1 MRRIY
6 KNILIAGCCL
16 LTTTAAAQRE
26 MRYQPQ
32 QGDFVIHNGS
42 LRFNRAL
49 YGGNTGFRVEAG
61 DKPMFAMYLPGMG
74 GNLRFAIKKGKNFK
88 WLSDAADITSRYGHG
103 AMQYDI
109 ADPVLERG
117 KITLTV
123 MALYSHEGLIARFTT
138 QQLPAG
144 VTLYCVYGGASGKKF
159 SRDGD
164 IGADS
169 PSLFDLHEANCA
181 GNAYTLTDQQFRLK
195 LANGKTIAGSF
206 PKGATLA
213 VGEAAG
219 LQRADQ
225 LPAALTAKDP
235 RAAILI
241 AHMPL
246 TNGVTDIS
254 LNTGEQPVSL
264 SGLFEKTKAA
274 ARDIADRIKVN
285 TPDSCINNLGSALAL
300 AADAV
305 WESPTFLHGAVA
317 WRMRLNAWRGAY
329 IGDALGWHDRARE
342 HFSSYAKS
350 QVTVPPTLGVVADTN
365 LHLARQLEK
374 IGTAMFS
381 DGYICRNPNGDIR
394 AHHYDMNL
402 VFIDQLLRHFNWT
415 GDTAYVR
422 EMWPVIT
429 RHLAWE
435 KRNFDADGDGLYDAY
450 ACIWASDAL
459 QYNAGGV
466 THSSAYNYF
475 SNATAAKLAKLIG
488 EDPSP
493 YAKEAAHILTAM
505 QQQLW
510 MPEKGW
516 FAEYKDKMGK
526 QLLHPSAGLW
536 TIYHALDSKVADRF
550 QAYSCLRYIDE
561 YIPHIPI
568 GKDMYLLSTTNWQ
581 PYTWSLNNVALAEN
595 LHTALAYWQG
605 GNPEKAYQL
614 WRSVLVE
621 SMFMGSSPGNF
632 EQLAKEDAIRGEL
645 YRDFADPV
653 AMAARSLVE
662 GLFGIQPDALN
673 GKLLVQPGFPAAW
686 EQASIQTPDITFAYT
701 GKYAERKYVI
711 KPSFSKQLQV
721 SLIIPAPVTTGI
733 KVMVNGKPVAYKPLA
748 DAIGTATMQI
758 DLPLAATYEVV
769 VTTPPKHMVRKLE
782 LTGRRQ
788 MPLVSFDKFE
798 KDGFS
803 WWVPGRHLR
812 PEEAT
817 SAMADLGTSYEKV
830 PLDKFFNSKVT
841 DIFQQQYLS
850 PRPAVPTLQLP
861 VQGIGNW
868 CYPLATA
875 NIDDSG
881 LRAAAGTGNEVRNT
895 AGVPFQTPGD
905 ITEKNIVYTS
915 LWDNYPDSISIPLTG
930 KAKGAWLLM
939 AGSTNAMQSRF
950 TNGFVRVTY
959 TDGSSDTLLLRNP
972 QNWWPIEQDLMNDG
986 KAFTTNAP
994 VPERLYLKQGKF
1006 SQGMQ
1011 QYAAIK
1017 GYTTRAV
1024 DGGAATVL
1032 QMRLQPDK
1040 TLATLSVHTQANDV
1054 IIGLMSLTLCR

>member
-1 MRRIY
+1 MRKI
-6 KNILIAGCCL
+6 ILIAAGCCL
-16 LTTTAAAQRE
+16 LAATAAAQRE

-32 QGDFVIHNGS
+32 QGDFVIHNGT
-42 LRFNRAL
+42 LKYNRAL
-49 YGGNTGFRVEAG
+49 YGGNSGFRVEAG
-61 DKPMFAMYLPGMG
+61 DQPVFALYLPGMG
-74 GNLRFAIKKGKNFK
+74 GNLRFAVKSGGNIK
-88 WLSDAADITSRYGHG
+88 WLQDAKDITTRYGQG
-103 AMQYDI
+103 AMRYEI
-109 ADPVLERG
+109 RDPLLGNGRL
-117 KITLTV
+117 TLTV
-123 MALYSHEGLIARFTT
+123 MALYRAEGLIARFNAE
-138 QQLPAG
+138 QLPGG

-169 PSLFDLHEANCA
+169 PNLFDLHEANCA
-181 GNAYTLTDQQFRLK
+181 GNTYELTGKEQFRLQ
-195 LANGKTIAGSF
+195 LPNGKYISGVF
-206 PKGATLA
+206 PRGATLGI
-213 VGEAAG
+213 GEATG
-219 LQRADQ
+219 LQEAAQ
-225 LPAALTAKDP
+225 IPAALSQPAH
-235 RAAILI
+235 RAAILVSQ
-241 AHMPL
+241 L
-246 TNGVTDIS
+246 TLVNGVTDFS
-254 LNTGEQPVSL
+254 LQTGEKPL
-264 SGLFEKTKAA
+264 DLAGLFDDTKAA
-274 ARDIADRIKVN
+274 AGSMANRIRVN
-285 TPDSCINNLGSALAL
+285 TPDSCINNLGGALAL

-305 WESPTFLHGAVA
+305 WESPTFLHGAIA

-329 IGDALGWHDRARE
+329 LGDVLGWHDRARE

-350 QVTVPPTLGVVADTN
+350 QVTTPPVLGVVADTA

-415 GDTAYVR
+415 GDTAYVK
-422 EMWPVIT
+422 EMWPVIK

-459 QYNAGGV
+459 QYSGGGV
-466 THSSAYNYF
+466 THSSAYNYY
-475 SNATAAKLAKLIG
+475 SNATAARLAKLIG
-488 EDPSP
+488 EDARP
-493 YAKEAAHILTAM
+493 YEKEAAHILNAM

-510 MPEKGW
+510 MADKGW

-526 QLLHPSAGLW
+526 QLLHPNAALW
-536 TIYHALDSKVADRF
+536 TVYHALDSKVADPF

-568 GKDMYLLSTTNWQ
+568 AKDMYLLSTTNWQ

-605 GNPEKAYQL
+605 GNPEEAYRL
-614 WRSVLVE
+614 WRSALVE

-673 GKLLVQPGFPAAW
+673 GKLLLQPGFPAGW
-686 EQASIQTPDITFAYT
+686 DHASIQTPDITFTYKRNKHTVTYRVQPAF
-701 GKYAERKYVI
+701 RKR
-711 KPSFSKQLQV
+711 LQV
-721 SLIIPAPVTTGI
+721 SMQVPVSATNGI
-733 KVMVNGKPVAYKPLA
+733 VVKVNGKPAAYKPLQ
-748 DAIGTATMQI
+748 DAMGGPAITIA
-758 DLPLAATYEVV
+758 LPMAVSYEVV
-769 VTTPPKHMVRKLE
+769 VTTPANGLTDKLPVIE
-782 LTGRRQ
+782 KKE
-788 MPLVSFDKFE
+788 MELVSFAKYE
-798 KDGFS
+798 QNGFS
-803 WWVPGRHLR
+803 WWVANHKPRKAEVVSNAGDFGTQY
-812 PEEAT
+812 EA
-817 SAMADLGTSYEKV
+817 V
-830 PLDKFFNSKVT
+830 PLAKYFNSKVT

-875 NIDDSG
+875 VIDDSG
-881 LRAAAGTGNEVRNT
+881 LRAAAGAASEVRNT

-905 ITEKNIVYTS
+905 RTAKNIVYTS
-915 LWDNYPDSISIPLTG
+915 LWDNYPDSVTIPLSG

-939 AGSTNAMQSRF
+939 AGSTNAMQSRM
-950 TNGFVRVTY
+950 TNGFVKVAY

-972 QNWWPIEQDLMNDG
+972 QNWWPIEQDLLNDG
-986 KAFTTNAP
+986 KAFTTDAP
-994 VPERLYLKQGKF
+994 VPERLYLKQGRF
-1006 SQGMQ
+1006 AHGLER
-1011 QYAAIK
+1011 YASIK
-1017 GYTTRAV
+1017 GFSTRAV

-1032 QMRLQPDK
+1032 PMPLRPDK
-1040 TLATLSVHTQANDV
+1040 TLAALSVHTAANDV
-1054 IIGLMSLTLCR
+1054 VIGLMSLTICR